1 MTRTSYLS
9 TALAALAVVLIAVA
23 LVALVA
29 DEPLVAGVC
38 MLATTFVIFIR
49 ETRT

>member
-1 MTRTSYLS
+1 MTRTSYLP
-9 TALAALAVVLIAVA
+9 TALAALAVVAG
-23 LVALVA
+23 
-29 DEPLVAGVC
+29 EPLVAGVC